1 MRTARG
7 VKRSPLHE
15 RVAAQGAWFKDVS
28 GWEGTDWFA
37 VAGVAPG
44 EPTPT
49 WGRPEFWEH
58 WGAEHRAVREGVGLF
73 DMSFMAKFA
82 VTGPDA
88 GALLDRLSA
97 NAVNGEPGRITYT
110 QWLNQDGRIEA
121 DVTVT
126 KRADDDF
133 LVVASDT
140 AHRHVLAWLRRHVG
154 DARAAIS
161 DVTSGMAQITVQGP
175 RSREVLAAVTS
186 ADLSDAPFPF
196 RTAREVDLGFA
207 RGLCTRITYVGELG
221 YELFVPTEMAV
232 HVHDELVSAGEP
244 LGLRHCGLKALGS
257 LRLEKAYRDYA
268 HDIDNT
274 DDPLEAGLGFAVA
287 WDKAGGFVGLEALRA
302 RREALGGRPPR
313 RRLVQVLLDDPEPM
327 LFHAEVVRRD
337 DVEVGYVRSASYG
350 FTLGGAVGLAMVDA
364 GDRPADAEWLGGGEW
379 TVQVG
384 NAIVPA
390 RVSVAPMYD
399 PRSERVRG

>member
-1 MRTARG
+1 
-7 VKRSPLHE
+7 
-15 RVAAQGAWFKDVS
+15 
-28 GWEGTDWFA
+28 
-37 VAGVAPG
+37 
-44 EPTPT
+44 
-49 WGRPEFWEH
+49 
-58 WGAEHRAVREGVGLF
+58 
-73 DMSFMAKFA
+73 
-82 VTGPDA
+82 
-88 GALLDRLSA
+88 
-97 NAVNGEPGRITYT
+97 
-110 QWLNQDGRIEA
+110 
-121 DVTVT
+121 
-126 KRADDDF
+126 
-133 LVVASDT
+133 
-140 AHRHVLAWLRRHVG
+140 
-154 DARAAIS
+154 
-161 DVTSGMAQITVQGP
+161 
-175 RSREVLAAVTS
+175 
-186 ADLSDAPFPF
+186 
-196 RTAREVDLGFA
+196 
-207 RGLCTRITYVGELG
+207 VGELG

-257 LRLEKAYRDYA
+257 LRLEKAYRDYG

-302 RREALGGRPPR
+302 RREALGGRPPS
-313 RRLVQVLLDDPEPM
+313 RRLVQLLLDDPEPM